1 MPERYAPGGPAP
13 DAGRAPSVAIVSINY
28 APERTG
34 IAVYSTGLAEHL
46 RAAGWSVRVHTA
58 FPYYPSWTK
67 RPEDAGRWFTRERVG
82 DVEVHRSWLYVPRR
96 PSALRRMVHEATFA
110 FGALV
115 AYLVQPRADVTVV
128 VSPPLPIGVPLL
140 VVARLK
146 GSRTVFHVQDLQP
159 DAAIDLGMLKP
170 GALSG
175 LLFAIERQTYRLA
188 DRVSSISH
196 AMVARIRA
204 KGVPSSKLVLFRNWA
219 QDRTILPRDRDTPL
233 RREWGLDDRFV
244 VLYSG
249 NLGRKQGL
257 DLLLD
262 AAALLREDP
271 TVAIVVVGDG
281 GEREALVARAGREGL
296 SNVVFKP
303 LQPLER
309 LSELL
314 ATADVSVIPQKA
326 GVTDIVLPSKLGN
339 IMASARPV
347 IVSADPAS
355 ELAQVIRAAD
365 AGVVVPQGSASAI
378 VEAVLALR
386 ANPRE
391 TARIGRS
398 ARAWMQAH
406 LGERAILRDFE
417 SVLRGLVG
425 GTPGDAHGPDVQTS
439 TTRQSDA
446 RATES

>member
-1 MPERYAPGGPAP
+1 MPERFAMEGRPP
-13 DAGRAPSVAIVSINY
+13 DEGRAPSVAIVSINY

-46 RAAGWSVRVHTA
+46 KAAGWSVRVHTA

-67 RPEDAGRWFTRERVG
+67 RAEDAGRFYASDRVG

-96 PSALRRMVHEATFA
+96 PSALRRMLHEATFA
-110 FGALV
+110 FGALL
-115 AYLVQPRADVTVV
+115 AYLAKPRADVTVV

-140 VVARLK
+140 LVARLK
-146 GSRTVFHVQDLQP
+146 GSRTVVHVQDLQP
-159 DAAIDLGMLKP
+159 DAAIDLGMLQE
-170 GALSG
+170 GALSR
-175 LLFAIERQTYRLA
+175 LLYAIERRTYHLA

-196 AMVARIRA
+196 AMVGRIRS
-204 KGVPSSKLVLFRNWA
+204 KGVAPAKLVLFRNWA
-219 QDRTILPRDRDTPL
+219 QDRTIAPRDRATAL
-233 RREWGLDDRFV
+233 RREWGLDGRFV
-244 VLYSG
+244 VLYAG

-262 AAALLREDP
+262 AAALLREEP
-271 TVAIVVVGDG
+271 NVTIVIVGDG
-281 GEREALVARAGREGL
+281 GEREALVARAEREGL

-326 GVTDIVLPSKLGN
+326 GVTDVVLPSKLGN

-347 IVSADPAS
+347 VVSADPAS

-378 VEAVLALR
+378 ADAVLALR
-386 ANPRE
+386 ADP
-391 TARIGRS
+391 ARAARAGRS

-417 SVLRGLVG
+417 SVLRGLVDG
-425 GTPGDAHGPDVQTS
+425 RSGDARRPDPH
-439 TTRQSDA
+439 
-446 RATES
+446 ATES